1 VIREA
6 LFPTDMPEIPGICYA
21 VDTASE
27 DPNLLVGGDF
37 VDVFRLD
44 GAFAIAWGDVAGSG
58 KEAAV
63 TAVMAKFMLRGLA
76 FRHPTPAAT
85 LFYLNRA
92 LTYTLEDE
100 VFVAV
105 VYATYYPQTRSLTV
119 ASCGSYPPLLV
130 RAGQAKEIS
139 TPGPLVGV
147 IKDQRYKQV
156 ELSLEAGDVLVGF
169 TDGVVEARRGS
180 EMFGSQRVG
189 EIVEKYSH
197 EREAT
202 ISAMIKGQARGFGG
216 TLADDAS
223 VFVFKVQPTGGGAR
237 SVVVRE
243 GSEGIGRA

>member
-44 GAFAIAWGDVAGSG
+44 GAFAIAWGDVA
-58 KEAAV
+58 
-63 TAVMAKFMLRGLA
+63 
-76 FRHPTPAAT
+76 
-85 LFYLNRA
+85 
-92 LTYTLEDE
+92 
-100 VFVAV
+100 
-105 VYATYYPQTRSLTV
+105 V